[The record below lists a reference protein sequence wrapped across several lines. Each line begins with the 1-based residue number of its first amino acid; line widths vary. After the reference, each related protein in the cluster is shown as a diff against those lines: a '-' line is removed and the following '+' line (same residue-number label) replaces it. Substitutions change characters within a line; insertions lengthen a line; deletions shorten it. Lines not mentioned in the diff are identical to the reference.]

1 MWWYLAAVSLLTF
14 GLTIYDKWAAKHR
27 PRNRIPEKT
36 LLALAGIG
44 GSAAMFLTMLLI
56 RHKTRHAKFMVGLPL
71 IILAQIALIFVI
83 FKVVF

>member
-1 MWWYLAAVSLLTF
+1 MWWYLAAVSLLAVV
-14 GLTIYDKWAAKHR
+14 LTIYDKWAAKHR

-44 GSAAMFLTMLLI
+44 GSATMFLTMLLI

-71 IILAQIALIFVI
+71 MMIAQIVLI